1 VLHVA
6 SRFASGGRCD
16 DTKETVEPR
25 PVVIHSEQRELASAE
40 TVPRRALLVDKE
52 VAIAVDPIGVV
63 RSTSISTSI
72 SLNFFCEFVKPLL
85 DFDLPSGYC

>member
-1 VLHVA
+1 MRHSRHLRSLFLVLACCLAV
-6 SRFASGGRCD
+6 
-16 DTKETVEPR
+16 
-25 PVVIHSEQRELASAE
+25 ASAE